1 MLHRLLIATSFAL
14 SGVLATTGSAFA
26 AFDPSRDELMGIMG
40 AVIGITLA
48 VLTLIY
54 AVKWYFGWDRQD
66 PDNPDLKDYLSGHH

>member
-1 MLHRLLIATSFAL
+1 
-14 SGVLATTGSAFA
+14 
-26 AFDPSRDELMGIMG
+26 MG